1 MRLPRI
7 EWPIT
12 QWDSRLIERW
22 TALESKAAEMSEAA
36 GSNDAFDSTVA
47 ELRNMASTGQFGN
60 LIARLK
66 RRIVARALTWLW
78 LNDANFTSKMLN
90 PSLLN
95 TLEKAQEPRFT
106 RMTLQQLAQLYFR
119 RFDLLDT
126 KYEVRELLERILS
139 QQLEKISPLKIQ
151 STWVDPLV
159 TLKRESSWLLNLDG
173 PATLARR
180 VQEEGRELGETFQE
194 LGLQGFD
201 DGRYGDMCRTH
212 FYLDTLRNLPL
223 GASDP
228 VFSELLKPL
237 VHMAPFE
244 GSRRIGHVALEI
256 LIDRAQQDLSEVWQ
270 DFIINLAG
278 DPRIASSA
286 RNYREWWQP
295 LGEMRIQKVRAW
307 LSKEDLRLFLRAL
320 EQYGFESGNDELQR
334 MFPARKTFLEGLF
347 RLKLIRSTRL
357 LLGDRARQ
365 AVKKILDKDVN
376 TSFAS
381 MDGQMNDKAVI
392 YLDCGDFH
400 LIEGSHS
407 FKIWV
412 YFAAPSE
419 LLRSYEQNHFS
430 HADLTKAIPNEYQK
444 NYPQLPFDSF
454 VHSPNTWQNNVF
466 NFLASNGIE
475 LDVEQLLSPQDYQYE
490 LSRFGLPVVNRT
502 IRLDRTAVNKPPEVT
517 SQGTRKQS
525 LGSTSEEKRTTN
537 SFSASSRP
545 PRRIIKVPSSLEA
558 TSKPRVSSLPMTT
571 SASRDNISSVAADE
585 PSHLPLEL
593 IGTNKQAPDSES
605 TSRTHNSTSTI
616 PHLDSMELQVLR
628 YFNDNPGDKARDA
641 ADVLNT
647 ETGKVYHVLCNALKA
662 LCRKD
667 KEHGWHLT
675 DSARLELDGFEQ
687 AVISSPVVSELS
699 ITAGPAK
706 QTPNTKPTSRAHSCT
721 PRLSRLD
728 SLDLQV
734 LRYFNDNPGDKARDA
749 ADILNTE
756 TGKVYHVLCNALK
769 VLCRK
774 DKEHGW
780 QPTDSAR
787 LELKIFD
794 GLLRNKNSESSRP
807 IASSTGSRISRL
819 TPLEL
824 RVLRYFYDNPNDKAR
839 HAATVLNIERADVNR
854 VLYSALRGLCRQG
867 TDNGWRLTDT
877 GRLELDVFDQQ
888 G

>member
-7 EWPIT
+7 EWPVT
-12 QWDSRLIERW
+12 EWDSRLIERW

-36 GSNDAFDSTVA
+36 GNNDAFESAVA

-60 LIARLK
+60 LLVRLK
-66 RRIVARALTWLW
+66 RRIIARALTWLW
-78 LNDANFTSKMLN
+78 LNDVGFASKMLN

-126 KYEVRELLERILS
+126 KYQVREPLERILV
-139 QQLEKISPLKIQ
+139 QQLEKIPPLKIQ
-151 STWVDPLV
+151 STWIDPLV
-159 TLKRESSWLLNLDG
+159 TLKREASWLLSLDG
-173 PATLARR
+173 PAMLARR

-194 LGLQGFD
+194 LGLQSFD
-201 DGRYGDMCRTH
+201 DGRYGDVCRTH
-212 FYLDTLRNLPL
+212 FYLDTLRHLPI

-244 GSRRIGHVALEI
+244 GTRRIGHAALEI
-256 LIDRAQQDLSEVWQ
+256 LIDRTLQDISDAWQ

-295 LGEMRIQKVRAW
+295 LGEERIQKVRAW

-347 RLKLIRSTRL
+347 RLKLIRNTRL
-357 LLGDRARQ
+357 LLGDRAKQ
-365 AVKKILDKDVN
+365 AVNKILDKDVN

-412 YFAAPSE
+412 YFATPSE
-419 LLRSYEQNHFS
+419 PLRTYEKNHFS
-430 HADLTKAIPNEYQK
+430 HADLTKAIPNEYK
-444 NYPQLPFDSF
+444 KTYPRLPFDSF

-502 IRLDRTAVNKPPEVT
+502 VRLDRTAVSKPSEVT
-517 SQGTRKQS
+517 SQGTRNQS
-525 LGSTSEEKRTTN
+525 LGSTSEEKRATN
-537 SFSASSRP
+537 PFATSSRP
-545 PRRIIKVPSSLEA
+545 PRHIIKVPSMLEA
-558 TSKPRVSSLPMTT
+558 TSKPTVSSLPMTA
-571 SASRDNISSVAADE
+571 SASSDNYSSVNTGE
-585 PSHLPLEL
+585 LSRLPSEL
-593 IGTNKQAPDSES
+593 NDTNKQAADSES
-605 TSRTHNSTSTI
+605 ASKTDSSASTI
-616 PHLDSMELQVLR
+616 PLLDSIELQVLR

-641 ADVLNT
+641 ADVLST
-647 ETGKVYHVLCNALKA
+647 ETGKVYHILCNALKT
-662 LCRKD
+662 LCHKD
-667 KEHGWHLT
+667 KEHGWHL
-675 DSARLELDGFEQ
+675 
-687 AVISSPVVSELS
+687 
-699 ITAGPAK
+699 
-706 QTPNTKPTSRAHSCT
+706 
-721 PRLSRLD
+721 
-728 SLDLQV
+728 
-734 LRYFNDNPGDKARDA
+734 
-749 ADILNTE
+749 
-756 TGKVYHVLCNALK
+756 
-769 VLCRK
+769 
-774 DKEHGW
+774 
-780 QPTDSAR
+780 TDSAR

-794 GLLRNKNSESSRP
+794 GLLRNKNLESSRP
-807 IASSTGSRISRL
+807 ITSSTGSRISRL

-867 TDNGWRLTDT
+867 TANGWRLTDT
-877 GRLELDVFDQQ
+877 GRSELDTFDQQ

>member
-1 MRLPRI
+1 MRLPRV

-12 QWDSRLIERW
+12 HWDSQLIERW

-36 GSNDAFDSTVA
+36 GSNDAFESAVA

-60 LIARLK
+60 LLARLK

-78 LNDANFTSKMLN
+78 LNDTDFASKMLN

-126 KYEVRELLERILS
+126 KYEVREPLERILV
-139 QQLEKISPLKIQ
+139 QQLEKIPRLKIQ
-151 STWVDPLV
+151 STWIDPLV
-159 TLKRESSWLLNLDG
+159 TLKRETSWLLNLDG
-173 PATLARR
+173 PAMLARR

-201 DGRYGDMCRTH
+201 DGRYGDVCRTH
-212 FYLDTLRNLPL
+212 FYLDTLRNLPI

-244 GSRRIGHVALEI
+244 GTRRIGHAALEI
-256 LIDRAQQDLSEVWQ
+256 LIDRTLQDISDAWQ
-270 DFIINLAG
+270 DFIISLAG

-295 LGEMRIQKVRAW
+295 LGEERIQKVRAW

-412 YFAAPSE
+412 YFATPSE
-419 LLRSYEQNHFS
+419 SLRTYEQNHFS
-430 HADLTKAIPNEYQK
+430 HADLTKAIPSEYK
-444 NYPQLPFDSF
+444 KTYPRLPFDSF

-466 NFLASNGIE
+466 NFLANNGIE
-475 LDVEQLLSPQDYQYE
+475 LDVEQLLSPQDYRYE
-490 LSRFGLPVVNRT
+490 LSRFGLPVVNRN
-502 IRLDRTAVNKPPEVT
+502 IRLDRTPINKPPEVT
-517 SQGTRKQS
+517 SQGSKKQS
-525 LGSTSEEKRTTN
+525 LGSTNEENRMRN
-537 SFSASSRP
+537 SFAASSRS
-545 PRRIIKVPSSLEA
+545 PRHIIKVPSSLEA
-558 TSKPRVSSLPMTT
+558 TSKPTVSSLPMTA
-571 SASRDNISSVAADE
+571 SASRDSFNSVATDE
-585 PSHLPLEL
+585 PSRLPSEL
-593 IGTNKQAPDSES
+593 IDTSKPAPGSES
-605 TSRTHNSTSTI
+605 ASRAHNSTSTI
-616 PHLDSMELQVLR
+616 SHLESME
-628 YFNDNPGDKARDA
+628 
-641 ADVLNT
+641 
-647 ETGKVYHVLCNALKA
+647 
-662 LCRKD
+662 
-667 KEHGWHLT
+667 
-675 DSARLELDGFEQ
+675 
-687 AVISSPVVSELS
+687 
-699 ITAGPAK
+699 
-706 QTPNTKPTSRAHSCT
+706 
-721 PRLSRLD
+721 
-728 SLDLQV
+728 LQV

-756 TGKVYHVLCNALK
+756 AGKIYHVMCNALK
-769 VLCRK
+769 ALCRK

-780 QPTDSAR
+780 HLTDAAR
-787 LELKIFD
+787 LELEIFD
-794 GLLRNKNSESSRP
+794 ESVTSKPSESSKPIVTPTSQENFSSVADESSSLSLDLPVDDKKMRNPFDKGQRRP
-807 IASSTGSRISRL
+807 RHIIKVSSSSEIASNPTVSSLPMATLTSRDNTSPAAADEEESSLLLDVVSEGNEKCAESDSRTPRISRL
-819 TPLEL
+819 TSLEL
-824 RVLRYFYDNPNDKAR
+824 QVLRYFYDNPGDRAH
-839 HAATVLNIERADVNR
+839 HAASVFGIEIWQVSGA
-854 VLYSALRGLCRQG
+854 LQYSLKNLLHQ
-867 TDNGWRLTDT
+867 NHLHGWQLTDSA
-877 GRLELDVFDQQ
+877 RLELDVFDQQ